1 MTDSKY
7 NLSSAERKE
16 WALLLQ
22 KVINE
27 ARMYGKSKSRLTL
40 GVLEKGLD
48 NLRSFEERHH
58 LGTDEIYYRHPE
70 ISVRL

>member
-1 MTDSKY
+1 MTDNEY
-7 NLSSAERKE
+7 NLSSEERKE
-16 WALLLQ
+16 WATLLQ

-48 NLRSFEERHH
+48 NLRNFEERHH
-58 LGTDEIYYRHPE
+58 LGTNEIYYQHPE
-70 ISVRL
+70 ITVKL